1 MSFLLDLIG
10 VISLLMSLSQ
20 INGKI
25 VQGKSFPIYGLLSF
39 GYRVIYIIRAI
50 NYEIGIIF
58 DLFEKE
64 KNF

>member
-1 MSFLLDLIG
+1 
-10 VISLLMSLSQ
+10 MSLSQ